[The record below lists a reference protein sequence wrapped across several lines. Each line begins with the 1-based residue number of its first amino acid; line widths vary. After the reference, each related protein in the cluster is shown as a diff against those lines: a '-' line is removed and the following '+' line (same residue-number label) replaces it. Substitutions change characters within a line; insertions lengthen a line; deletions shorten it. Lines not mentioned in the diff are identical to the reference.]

1 MATTPRRSLMV
12 GLYYPAVLGAG
23 LVFILTRLGLTFSEE
38 FAKRAPDAFW
48 GVAFLSALASVI
60 NGVWQDYA
68 NLWGIGFLI
77 LFSASFV
84 VTDELTEAQYQPRF
98 FRLDALEVVLIFF
111 AYWFLGLAD
120 TGSSHTPPFLPAVYF
135 LMAIILSIDET
146 WSRVIPT
153 TGSDTHVIKGRERSR
168 SVAAVRMLG
177 ILWFLGAGIYT
188 SRRGHEADYPGRIL
202 LGYVVVLVAYLS
214 SFWTHGLS
222 FNQRVMKILSKWM
235 PKIFPPNA
243 HP

>member
-1 MATTPRRSLMV
+1 MV

-23 LVFILTRLGLTFSEE
+23 LVFILTRLGLKFSEA
-38 FAKRAPDAFW
+38 FAQRTPDTFW
-48 GVAFLSALASVI
+48 VFAFLSALGGVI

-84 VTDELTEAQYQPRF
+84 VTDELTEAQYEPRF
-98 FRLDALEVVLIFF
+98 FRLDALEVLLIFF

-120 TGSSHTPPFLPAVYF
+120 TASTHTPPFLPAVYF
-135 LMAIILSIDET
+135 LMAIILTIDEA

-153 TGSDTHVIKGRERSR
+153 TVSDTHVIRGRERSR
-168 SVAAVRMLG
+168 SVAVVRVLG

-202 LGYVVVLVAYLS
+202 IGYGVVLAAYLS
-214 SFWTHGLS
+214 SFWTRGLS
-222 FNQRVMKILSKWM
+222 FNQRVMKALSKRM
-235 PKIFPPNA
+235 PKLFPPNA